1 MGFDLVRFY
10 LCPSSIERDTTEG
23 VGIQEANF
31 DTGNHRRDDFTP
43 LETIQRTTKQDDDYN
58 PYDDDLYES
67 HDMSENLQAICD
79 DLDITARGWKKKW
92 INFDVFES
100 IVI

>member
-43 LETIQRTTKQDDDYN
+43 LETIQRLETVSQITRDALTIPTTTASQD
-58 PYDDDLYES
+58 LQTT
-67 HDMSENLQAICD
+67 SERMTHPNI
-79 DLDITARGWKKKW
+79 
-92 INFDVFES
+92 
-100 IVI
+100 